1 MEKETDWTFFIYIN
15 IQIRKPYE
23 DGNDARRNEEKE
35 ESKCVVIVI

>member
-1 MEKETDWTFFIYIN
+1 MN

-23 DGNDARRNEEKE
+23 HGNDARRNEEKE